1 MNELLVIVFLLVA
14 VAAIILWLRER
25 FISQESRRELEASRQ
40 DADIVRSMLSPLQDK
55 IEALHKSE
63 ASLQTRVELQQTMLS
78 DLRQEREA
86 LKAELTKTF
95 ADIANKGL
103 VEQGKAISDLQAR
116 QLENLLAPFKDRV
129 DEFQRRVEEGHKA
142 SLTQHTD
149 LLAQIRHLSELN
161 TMVSQ
166 EASNLT
172 RALKGDN
179 QQQGAWGEVVLERLL
194 EASGLRSPENYEMQ
208 HSTSNEDGVRIRPDA
223 LVHLP
228 DNKHIIIDS
237 KVSLTAFTEF
247 IEAPEDSPERDAALN
262 RHMISIRNHI
272 KGLSEKKYETMDL
285 PTPDYVLMF
294 IPVESI
300 FISTL
305 QLDRSGELYNSAWN
319 KRIILV
325 SPSTLLA
332 TMRTIASIWKVEMQ
346 NKNAEEIAR
355 QAGNLYDK
363 LVGFTEDLAKIGDH
377 IDKAG
382 KSYAEAQ
389 KKLSTGSGNLI
400 GRAEKLRELGVKT
413 GKKKLDSKLI
423 DQDPEVGQ

>member
-1 MNELLVIVFLLVA
+1 MTEIVLLLVA
-14 VAAIILWLRER
+14 LVVAFVALVMYVRER
-25 FISQESRRELEASRQ
+25 SARSRVTASEAAARQELVEQRAAAQELRTAMEGQRARVEQLVRRES
-40 DADIVRSMLSPLQDK
+40 
-55 IEALHKSE
+55 
-63 ASLQTRVELQQTMLS
+63 SLATQVELQEKALT
-78 DLRQEREA
+78 DLRRERED
-86 LKAELTKTF
+86 LKGELTKAF

-103 VEQGKAISDLQAR
+103 VEQGRAISDQQAKH
-116 QLENLLAPFKDRV
+116 LETVLAPFKARV
-129 DEFQRRVEEGHKA
+129 DEFQRRVEEGQKE
-142 SLTQHTD
+142 SLTQHTN

-161 TMVSQ
+161 TLVSQ
-166 EASNLT
+166 EANNLT

-208 HSTSNEDGVRIRPDA
+208 HTTSNEDGARIRPDA

-247 IEAPEDSPERDAALN
+247 IEALEGSTERDAALQ
-262 RHMISIRNHI
+262 RHMVSIRNHV

-285 PTPDYVLMF
+285 PTPDFVLMF

-300 FISTL
+300 FVSTL
-305 QLDRSGELYNSAWN
+305 QLDRNGELYNNAWN

-332 TMRTIASIWKVEMQ
+332 TLRTIASIWKIEMQ

-355 QAGNLYDK
+355 QAGNLFDK
-363 LVGFTEDLAKIGDH
+363 FVGFTEDLSKVGDYL
-377 IDKAG
+377 DRAS
-382 KSYAEAQ
+382 KSYGEAQ
-389 KKLSTGSGNLI
+389 KKLSTGSGNLV
-400 GRAEKLRELGVKT
+400 GRAQKLRELGVKST
-413 GKKKLDSKLI
+413 KDLPPA
-423 DQDPEVGQ
+423 Q

>member
-1 MNELLVIVFLLVA
+1 MTEIVVLLVA
-14 VAAIILWLRER
+14 LVAAFVALIMYVRER
-25 FISQESRRELEASRQ
+25 SARSRVTASEAAARQELVEQRAAAQELRTAMEGQRARVEQLVRRES
-40 DADIVRSMLSPLQDK
+40 
-55 IEALHKSE
+55 
-63 ASLQTRVELQQTMLS
+63 SLATQVELQEKALT
-78 DLRQEREA
+78 DLRRERED
-86 LKAELTKTF
+86 LKGELTKAF

-103 VEQGKAISDLQAR
+103 VEQGRAISDQQAKH
-116 QLENLLAPFKDRV
+116 LETVLAPFKARV
-129 DEFQRRVEEGHKA
+129 DEFQRRVEEGQKE
-142 SLTQHTD
+142 SLTQHTN

-161 TMVSQ
+161 TLVSQ
-166 EASNLT
+166 EANNLT

-208 HSTSNEDGVRIRPDA
+208 HTTSNEDGARIRPDA

-247 IEAPEDSPERDAALN
+247 IEASEGSTERDAALQ
-262 RHMISIRNHI
+262 RHMVSIRNHV

-285 PTPDYVLMF
+285 PTPDFVLMF

-300 FISTL
+300 FVSTL
-305 QLDRSGELYNSAWN
+305 QLDRNGELYNNAWN

-332 TMRTIASIWKVEMQ
+332 TLRTIASIWKIEMQ

-355 QAGNLYDK
+355 QAGNLFDK
-363 LVGFTEDLAKIGDH
+363 FVGFTEDLSKVGDYL
-377 IDKAG
+377 DRAS
-382 KSYAEAQ
+382 KSYGEAQ
-389 KKLSTGSGNLI
+389 KKLSTGSGNLV
-400 GRAEKLRELGVKT
+400 GRAQKLRELGVKST
-413 GKKKLDSKLI
+413 KDLPPA
-423 DQDPEVGQ
+423 Q

>member
-1 MNELLVIVFLLVA
+1 MTEIVLLLVA
-14 VAAIILWLRER
+14 LVVAFVALVMYVRER
-25 FISQESRRELEASRQ
+25 SARSRVTASEAAARQELVEQRAAEQELRTAMEGQRARVEQLVRRES
-40 DADIVRSMLSPLQDK
+40 
-55 IEALHKSE
+55 
-63 ASLQTRVELQQTMLS
+63 SLATQVELQEKALT
-78 DLRQEREA
+78 DLRRERED
-86 LKAELTKTF
+86 LKGELTKAF

-103 VEQGKAISDLQAR
+103 VEQGRAISDQQAKH
-116 QLENLLAPFKDRV
+116 LETVLAPFKARV
-129 DEFQRRVEEGHKA
+129 DEFQRRVEEGQKE
-142 SLTQHTD
+142 SLTQHTN

-161 TMVSQ
+161 TLVSQ
-166 EASNLT
+166 EANNLT

-208 HSTSNEDGVRIRPDA
+208 HTTSNEDGARIRPDA

-247 IEAPEDSPERDAALN
+247 IEAPEGSTERDAALQ
-262 RHMISIRNHI
+262 RHMVSIRNHV

-285 PTPDYVLMF
+285 PTPDFVLMF

-300 FISTL
+300 FVSTL
-305 QLDRSGELYNSAWN
+305 QLDRNGELYNNAWN

-332 TMRTIASIWKVEMQ
+332 TLRTIASIWKIEMQ

-355 QAGNLYDK
+355 QAGNLFDK
-363 LVGFTEDLAKIGDH
+363 FVGFTEDLSKVGDYL
-377 IDKAG
+377 DRAS
-382 KSYAEAQ
+382 KSYGEAQ
-389 KKLSTGSGNLI
+389 KKLSTGSGNLV
-400 GRAEKLRELGVKT
+400 GRAQKLRELGVKST
-413 GKKKLDSKLI
+413 KDLPPA
-423 DQDPEVGQ
+423 Q

>member
-1 MNELLVIVFLLVA
+1 MTEIVLLLVA
-14 VAAIILWLRER
+14 LVVAFVALVMYVRER
-25 FISQESRRELEASRQ
+25 SARSRVTASEAAARQELVEQRAAAQELRTAMEGQRARVEQLVRRES
-40 DADIVRSMLSPLQDK
+40 
-55 IEALHKSE
+55 
-63 ASLQTRVELQQTMLS
+63 SLATQVELQEKALT
-78 DLRQEREA
+78 DLRRERED
-86 LKAELTKTF
+86 LKGELTKAF

-103 VEQGKAISDLQAR
+103 VEQGRAISDQQAKH
-116 QLENLLAPFKDRV
+116 LETVLAPFKARV
-129 DEFQRRVEEGHKA
+129 DEFQRRVEEGQKE
-142 SLTQHTD
+142 SLTQHTN

-161 TMVSQ
+161 TLVSQ
-166 EASNLT
+166 EANNLT

-208 HSTSNEDGVRIRPDA
+208 HTTSNEDGARIRPDA

-247 IEAPEDSPERDAALN
+247 IEAPEGSTERDAALQ
-262 RHMISIRNHI
+262 RHMVSIRNHV

-285 PTPDYVLMF
+285 PTPDFVLMF

-300 FISTL
+300 FVSTL
-305 QLDRSGELYNSAWN
+305 QLDRNGELYNNAWN

-332 TMRTIASIWKVEMQ
+332 TLRTIASIWKIEMQ

-355 QAGNLYDK
+355 QAGNLFDK
-363 LVGFTEDLAKIGDH
+363 FVGFTEDLSKVGDYL
-377 IDKAG
+377 DRAS
-382 KSYAEAQ
+382 KSYGEAQ
-389 KKLSTGSGNLI
+389 KKLSTGSGNLV
-400 GRAEKLRELGVKT
+400 GRAQKLRELGVKST
-413 GKKKLDSKLI
+413 KDLPPA
-423 DQDPEVGQ
+423 Q